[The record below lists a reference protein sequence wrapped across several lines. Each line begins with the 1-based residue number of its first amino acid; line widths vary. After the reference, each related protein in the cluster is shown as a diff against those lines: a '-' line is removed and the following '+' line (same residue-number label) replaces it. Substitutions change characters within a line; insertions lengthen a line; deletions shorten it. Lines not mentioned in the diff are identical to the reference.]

1 MIWIPMDS
9 HGGLCPPSHG
19 TACATKSSA
28 TPRGSWASENP
39 MASKTNSMKLPVMG
53 NDSSHLVASRS
64 SKSARITMSI
74 ILPNVMTGTAK
85 VNSGSKILGVLRFSA
100 PSKAVV
106 RQVKLSYSCG
116 VKLHLTLFP
125 YVCPQLAQ
133 PLGVQQWPAAIQPC
147 DRHKHIL
154 P

>member
-1 MIWIPMDS
+1 
-9 HGGLCPPSHG
+9 
-19 TACATKSSA
+19 
-28 TPRGSWASENP
+28 
-39 MASKTNSMKLPVMG
+39 MA
-53 NDSSHLVASRS
+53 A
-64 SKSARITMSI
+64 
-74 ILPNVMTGTAK
+74 
-85 VNSGSKILGVLRFSA
+85 ILGVLRFSV

-147 DRHKHIL
+147 DRHKHVL
-154 P
+154 PYSRKPWSDWLEYMTKRHRFQLNKIDIQPHAATVNWLSSGITSPDV